1 MAIANKLEKHLKEQ
15 SVNYELVPHHHTESS
30 LDSAASA
37 HVSARRLAKAVIVKD
52 GDSYLMV
59 VVPSESHVHLGHLH
73 RHLGREVGLATEEEL
88 ASLFP
93 DCDVGA
99 IPPCG
104 TAYGLKT
111 LVDTTILGQPEVFF
125 ESGDHETLVK
135 VSGEQF
141 RSLLGT
147 VEAVDVGKH
156 S

>member
-1 MAIANKLEKHLKEQ
+1 MSIANKLEKHLKEQ
-15 SVNYELVPHHHTESS
+15 AADYELVPHHHTDSS
-30 LDSAASA
+30 LDSAAAA
-37 HVSARRLAKAVIVKD
+37 HVPAERLAKAVIVKE
-52 GDSYLMV
+52 GESYLMV
-59 VVPSESHVHLGHLH
+59 VVPSRAHVHLGHLH

-88 ASLFP
+88 IALFP

-104 TAYGLKT
+104 TVYGIKT
-111 LVDTTILGQPEVFF
+111 LVDTAILEQPEVFF

-135 VSGEQF
+135 VSREQF

-147 VEAVDVGKH
+147 VEAVDVVTR